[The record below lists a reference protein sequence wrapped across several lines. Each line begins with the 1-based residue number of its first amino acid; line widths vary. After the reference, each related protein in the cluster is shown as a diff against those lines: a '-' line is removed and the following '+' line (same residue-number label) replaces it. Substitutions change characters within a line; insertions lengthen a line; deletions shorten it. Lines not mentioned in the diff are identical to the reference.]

1 MYSEKMLARLASG
14 EVHTI
19 FKECHSMSRLGF
31 LQIIFTDFKDSLIRL
46 EVDEAIGWVVKSTG
60 FLPVCSVPDQ
70 EAVTPILR
78 MRKVK
83 NILDDLELEIHY
95 QPVN

>member
-1 MYSEKMLARLASG
+1 MY
-14 EVHTI
+14 
-19 FKECHSMSRLGF
+19 RLGF
-31 LQIIFTDFKDSLIRL
+31 LQIIFTDFRDSLIRL

-60 FLPVCSVPDQ
+60 FLTVCGVPDQ

-83 NILDDLELEIHY
+83 NILDDFELEIRHKTM
-95 QPVN
+95 N

>member
-1 MYSEKMLARLASG
+1 M
-14 EVHTI
+14 
-19 FKECHSMSRLGF
+19 CRLGF
-31 LQIIFTDFKDSLIRL
+31 LQIIFTDFRSSLIRL
-46 EVDEAIGWVVKSTG
+46 EVAEAIGRVVKGTG

>member
-1 MYSEKMLARLASG
+1 M
-14 EVHTI
+14 
-19 FKECHSMSRLGF
+19 CRLGF

-60 FLPVCSVPDQ
+60 FLPVCSVLDQ